1 MVHLQIQ
8 ESGVSNLVQN
18 SKVLEINK
26 KPSLLGFFLLHTKQ
40 MQALPYKSEIKIV
53 TKDMCD
59 HNGHMNVNY
68 YYQLFD
74 SVYTEMYYKDLGFDD
89 AYLASGFSTFTLE
102 DSIRYL
108 KEFKLDDKVYPSFYL
123 ANVNKKLLH
132 FVGIL
137 QNEAGELSAIFET
150 VLAHMNL
157 NARRV
162 SEFSEQK
169 LKKLLDY
176 RSSNKLKE
184 DLPFDLKL
192 KIRNL

>member
-1 MVHLQIQ
+1 
-8 ESGVSNLVQN
+8 
-18 SKVLEINK
+18 
-26 KPSLLGFFLLHTKQ
+26 
-40 MQALPYKSEIKIV
+40 MQALPYKSDIKIV
-53 TKDMCD
+53 SKEMCD

-74 SVYTEMYYKDLGFDD
+74 SVYTAMYHEDLGFDD

-108 KEFKLDDKVYPSFYL
+108 KEFKLGDKVYPSFYL
-123 ANVNKKLLH
+123 YNVNKKLLH

-137 QNEAGELSAIFET
+137 QNEDGELSAIFET

-162 SEFSEQK
+162 TEFSDQK
-169 LKKLLDY
+169 LNQLIKY
-176 RSSNKLKE
+176 CSSNKLTR
-184 DLPFDLKL
+184 DLPFNLKL
-192 KIRNL
+192 KIKDL